1 MNLRVLNTKRPIS
14 ELPNTAFVIF
24 PSGAFGGAEKR
35 FTNLFQHLLKL
46 HPGKFHFI
54 VNPLMQR
61 HIKRAF
67 PDFASANV
75 HIVHTE
81 KTPNEEQGS
90 DTGLPMQYND
100 VTPDP
105 FDVDKNTSLARKIF
119 WFFKNKEKQKK
130 IFLHIEQI
138 RKENNIGV
146 LIGIFAGGLPLVFYK
161 EKNIPGV
168 KIIFSDM
175 DSWFSEVLS
184 DTKKLWYRKYYSFNR
199 VLQTADKVDFLSPYI
214 AEGIKKLG
222 VEIPREK
229 ISIAPCSFI
238 DYSKCV
244 IGEKKNF
251 EIAFAARLEPDK
263 NPLMYLDAA
272 REVLHEYPHVKFH
285 LLGEGSLVSV
295 IKEYIVQ
302 FGLQESVNFTFH
314 KNPPEI
320 FSHTSVFVSLQ
331 SGTNY
336 PSQSVLEAM
345 ACGNA
350 IIASSTGDTGLF
362 INSSNGMLTELNS
375 NAVAEAIKKLV
386 SDPSAAKNLGAQA
399 ANFAVQ
405 NHTIE
410 KVSDYYLGLIN
421 DVYDGGAI
429 G

>member
-1 MNLRVLNTKRPIS
+1 MNTAKPNS
-14 ELPNTAFVIF
+14 ELPDTAFVIF

-35 FTNLFQHLLKL
+35 FTNLFQHLLRSY
-46 HPGKFHFI
+46 PGKFHFI
-54 VNPLMQR
+54 INPLMQH

-67 PDFASANV
+67 PGFESTNV
-75 HIVHTE
+75 HIVNTG
-81 KTPNEEQGS
+81 KTAGKDPGA
-90 DTGLPMQYND
+90 DTALPMQYND
-100 VTPDP
+100 VIPDP
-105 FDVDKNTSLARKIF
+105 FDTDKNTSLARKIY

-130 IFLHIEQI
+130 IFSQIEQI
-138 RKENNIGV
+138 RKENNIEI
-146 LIGIFAGGLPLVFYK
+146 LIGVFAGGLPLVFYR
-161 EKNIPGV
+161 EKNIPRV
-168 KIIFSDM
+168 KVIFSDM

-184 DTKKLWYRKYYSFNR
+184 DTKKLWYRKYYSFNYI
-199 VLQTADKVDFLSPYI
+199 LQSADKVDFLSPYI
-214 AEGIKKLG
+214 AEGVKKLG
-222 VEIPREK
+222 VVIPEER

-272 REVLHEYPHVKFH
+272 REVLQEFPAVKFH

-295 IKEYIVQ
+295 INEYILQ
-302 FGLQESVNFTFH
+302 YGMQESVNFTFH

-320 FSHTSVFVSLQ
+320 FSRTSVFVSLQ

-350 IIASSTGDTGLF
+350 IVASNTGDTGLF
-362 INSSNGMLTELNS
+362 VNSSNGLMTGLNS
-375 NAVAEAIKKLV
+375 SAVAASIKKLI
-386 SDPSAAKNLGAQA
+386 SDPAAAKKLGAEA
-399 ANFAVQ
+399 ANFAVN
-405 NHTIE
+405 NHTVAR
-410 KVSDYYLGLIN
+410 VSDYYTGLIK
-421 DVYDGGAI
+421 DVYYGGFL

>member
-1 MNLRVLNTKRPIS
+1 MNTAKPNS
-14 ELPNTAFVIF
+14 SLPNTAFVIF

-35 FTNLFQHLLKL
+35 FTNLFAHLQNLY
-46 HPGKFHFI
+46 PGKFHFI
-54 VNPLMQR
+54 INPLMQQ
-61 HIKRAF
+61 HINRAF
-67 PDFASANV
+67 PELSLNNL
-75 HIVHTE
+75 HIIQTGNTGNTVPQTE
-81 KTPNEEQGS
+81 
-90 DTGLPMQYND
+90 TGIPDQYND
-100 VTPDP
+100 IIPDP
-105 FDVDKNTSLARKIF
+105 FDVDRNTSLARKIF
-119 WFFKNKEKQKK
+119 WFYKNKRKQKE
-130 IFLHIEQI
+130 IFLQIERI
-138 RKENNIGV
+138 RKQNNIEV
-146 LIGIFAGGLPLVFYK
+146 LIGVYAGGLPLVFYK
-161 EKNIPGV
+161 ENKIRGV

-184 DTKKLWYRKYYSFNR
+184 DTKRLWYRKYYSFNHI
-199 VLQTADKVDFLSPYI
+199 LHLADMVDFLSPYI
-214 AEGIKKLG
+214 AEGVKKLG
-222 VEIPREK
+222 VEIPGEK

-295 IKEYIVQ
+295 IKEYIAQ
-302 FGLQESVNFTFH
+302 LGLQESVNFTFH

-320 FSHTSVFVSLQ
+320 FSRTSVFVSLQ

-362 INSSNGMLTELNS
+362 INSSNGLLTELNS
-375 NAVAEAIKKLV
+375 TAVAGAMKKLV
-386 SDPSAAKNLGAQA
+386 SEPSAAKKLGAQA
-399 ANFAVQ
+399 ADFAVQ

-410 KVSDYYLGLIN
+410 KVSDYYIGLIN
-421 DVYDGGAI
+421 NVYDGGAI